1 MTCTFEPMITKN
13 IVGYSTDTG
22 LFTSSVIERMGGSG
36 IPNETADAINSLF
49 MISTTSWGSGLIDS
63 MLSLNTSGDGSG
75 NFSYAGAVEAA
86 MRGIIEYEGTN
97 LRIYYAANEADGRS
111 TVNGTYEVF
120 RMGYHQTTP
129 TALLIALPLIVYIL
143 VVAWWYTWTGLR
155 TGSSIDDEFHPTN
168 STALVTAAAAGATNG
183 KLGLDGRGGLNDHLV
198 QGVSPVMSALGAE
211 DGAGPDAPL
220 AAEPA
225 GSRVWQAC
233 LACRRKKIKCD
244 GKQPCHNCSSR
255 DQTCEF
261 PGTKDNASASRYY
274 TTSFEARCQQMD
286 SMCQRLET
294 LTSQLSQSLEAMH
307 QSPGAGSLAS
317 PSEDLLRAAQVLN
330 SLPNVQESVLGLR
343 NASHVQGPE
352 TGNLDGNIHANRVL
366 APLLVRQSHVNDD
379 LLDLSDSD
387 DSDTNNDQRQDGP
400 AEGRDDDEI
409 GQVGALVRDSYG
421 RPRFVGGATHNILI
435 EAAKSLLP
443 AGLTTTPSSTGASQS
458 VLSTDD
464 LELPLFVR
472 GKVWP
477 ELPFIPKSEDLPR
490 PPQYIADLLIS
501 LYFDKLHYTFPV
513 LFKPHFMRRYQKL
526 LKAGRDCSSPKHRRF
541 LMVFFAVCACSS
553 SLLPSNSDSELP
565 GIEYYQRALLM
576 FYASTGEASLER
588 VQCLALLSM
597 CSAGWNTLSQ
607 SWNLSGQAV
616 RAAQDM
622 GLHLSSRSILSL
634 APELSENR
642 HAEFL
647 RLQVSRRI
655 WWCVYTLDRIT
666 SICLGRPM
674 AVQDDDCDCE
684 LPMDM
689 KDEDFEPY
697 YLKSRTYHPP
707 KVDIPPEGSCIMSG
721 FLAFARLSRLAGK
734 IQHLNSPLNLR
745 KLASADSA
753 KTQRF
758 FSRVDTYDQALR
770 NWLASLPPHIQFSA
784 NSMEKSPGG
793 DPALVMCVVIF
804 ILHAGS
810 LLNLYRCF
818 LNYPKQAA
826 LDEEVDIS
834 GAISQCVSAAQISL
848 YDALW
853 DRAPADAF
861 KSL

>member
-1 MTCTFEPMITKN
+1 
-13 IVGYSTDTG
+13 
-22 LFTSSVIERMGGSG
+22 
-36 IPNETADAINSLF
+36 
-49 MISTTSWGSGLIDS
+49 
-63 MLSLNTSGDGSG
+63 
-75 NFSYAGAVEAA
+75 
-86 MRGIIEYEGTN
+86 
-97 LRIYYAANEADGRS
+97 
-111 TVNGTYEVF
+111 
-120 RMGYHQTTP
+120 
-129 TALLIALPLIVYIL
+129 
-143 VVAWWYTWTGLR
+143 
-155 TGSSIDDEFHPTN
+155 
-168 STALVTAAAAGATNG
+168 
-183 KLGLDGRGGLNDHLV
+183 
-198 QGVSPVMSALGAE
+198 MSALSAE

-286 SMCQRLET
+286 SLCQRLET
-294 LTSQLSQSLEAMH
+294 LTSQLSRSLEAMH
-307 QSPGAGSLAS
+307 QSPGAGSLAT

-343 NASHVQGPE
+343 NASHVQGNE
-352 TGNLDGNIHANRVL
+352 TGNLDGNRVM
-366 APLLVRQSHVNDD
+366 APLRVRQSHVNDD
-379 LLDLSDSD
+379 LLDSSDSD
-387 DSDTNNDQRQDGP
+387 DSDTNNDQHQDGP
-400 AEGRDDDEI
+400 VEGRDSEEI

-421 RPRFVGGATHNILI
+421 RPRFIGGATHNILI

-477 ELPFIPKSEDLPR
+477 ELPFIPKPEDLPR
-490 PPQYIADLLIS
+490 PLQYIADLLIS

-513 LFKPHFMRRYQKL
+513 LFKPHFMRRYQKYY
-526 LKAGRDCSSPKHRRF
+526 PWHQ
-541 LMVFFAVCACSS
+541 
-553 SLLPSNSDSELP
+553 NSRKVD
-565 GIEYYQRALLM
+565 
-576 FYASTGEASLER
+576 
-588 VQCLALLSM
+588 
-597 CSAGWNTLSQ
+597 TLS
-607 SWNLSGQAV
+607 SFDFKCP
-616 RAAQDM
+616 AAY
-622 GLHLSSRSILSL
+622 GG
-634 APELSENR
+634 
-642 HAEFL
+642 
-647 RLQVSRRI
+647 V
-655 WWCVYTLDRIT
+655 IT

-689 KDEDFEPY
+689 TDEDFEPY
-697 YLKSRTYHPP
+697 YLKSRTYHPA
-707 KVDIPPEGSCIMSG
+707 KVDIPSKGPCIMSG

-758 FSRVDTYDQALR
+758 LSRVDTYDQALR

-784 NSMEKSPGG
+784 NKMEKSPGG
-793 DPALVMCVVIF
+793 DPALVMCVIIF

-810 LLNLYRCF
+810 LLNLYR
-818 LNYPKQAA
+818 K
-826 LDEEVDIS
+826 
-834 GAISQCVSAAQISL
+834 
-848 YDALW
+848 
-853 DRAPADAF
+853 
-861 KSL
+861 